1 MSDVARSSLGT
12 RRVTH
17 GAGKSSGKTTTDV
30 RQALNTGRS
39 RRNGRTKPLPILGF
53 QWGRPE
59 MNERLCVFRKA
70 RELIRRI
77 RSEEIHRIAH
87 DVKDD

>member
-1 MSDVARSSLGT
+1 MSDIARSSLGA

-30 RQALNTGRS
+30 RQAGNTGRS
-39 RRNGRTKPLPILGF
+39 LKESHCEITDFSGGD
-53 QWGRPE
+53 PE
-59 MNERLCVFRKA
+59 MNKRLSVSRKAA

-77 RSEEIHRIAH
+77 IKIRGNTH
-87 DVKDD
+87 DTARCKG

>member
-1 MSDVARSSLGT
+1 MSDVARNSLGT

-30 RQALNTGRS
+30 RQALNGQFPDFS
-39 RRNGRTKPLPILGF
+39 GGD
-53 QWGRPE
+53 PE
-59 MNERLCVFRKA
+59 MNERLCVLRKA

-77 RSEEIHRIAH
+77 RSEEIHRIAQ